1 MKTEKYRLFVAP
13 FNSET
18 AKAAL
23 DEPYARATNTHVL
36 IYKKGKR
43 PEGYKEMTDADLHF
57 LPQKDKKWLKEVNM
71 IIMQRF
77 LMENQEKANEANAK
91 FFEEFEK
98 ELEKER
104 EALSKQ
110 GSDTE

>member
-18 AKAAL
+18 AKIAL
-23 DEPYARATNTHVL
+23 DERYARATKTHVL
-36 IYKKGKR
+36 IYKTGKK

-57 LPQKDKKWLKEVNM
+57 LPQKDRKWLQEVNM
-71 IIMQRF
+71 VIMQKF
-77 LMENQEKANEANAK
+77 LMENREKANEANAK

>member
-18 AKAAL
+18 AKEAL

-36 IYKKGKR
+36 IYKKGKK
-43 PEGYKEMTDADLHF
+43 PDGYKEMKDADLHF
-57 LPQKDKKWLKEVNM
+57 LPQKDRKWLQDVNM
-71 IIMQRF
+71 ILMQMF
-77 LMENQEKANEANAK
+77 LVENQEKSKEADKK
-91 FFEEFEK
+91 FFAEFEK

-110 GSDTE
+110 GSDTK